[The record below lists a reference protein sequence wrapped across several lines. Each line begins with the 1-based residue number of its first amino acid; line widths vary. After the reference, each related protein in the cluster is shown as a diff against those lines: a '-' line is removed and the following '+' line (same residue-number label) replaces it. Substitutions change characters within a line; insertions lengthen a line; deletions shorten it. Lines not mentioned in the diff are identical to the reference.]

1 MYFYLLQNKK
11 RMRKNNN
18 LRVTN
23 TSWPLLD
30 LAVVGVLHQQHHS
43 TIENQLQKNKC
54 QM

>member
-30 LAVVGVLHQQHHS
+30 LAVVGVLHQQLS
-43 TIENQLQKNKC
+43 IINAYNDQ
-54 QM
+54 